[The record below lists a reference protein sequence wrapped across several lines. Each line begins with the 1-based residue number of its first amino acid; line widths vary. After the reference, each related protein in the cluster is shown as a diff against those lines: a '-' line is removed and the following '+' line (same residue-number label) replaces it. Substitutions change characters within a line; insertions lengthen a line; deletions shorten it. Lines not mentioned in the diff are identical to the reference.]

1 MKVQFNK
8 LTAGLVTSKSK
19 FQTLS
24 YLHPKDIVG
33 GYLITIVWLYS
44 LKSFSPAMKLLSKRM
59 ISISKHSGSSFL
71 CSYLK
76 NSILAMQHHLSG
88 NNLELVPDFPIMLS
102 NGIPCIIPGPLRLEI
117 KKKNNDVI
125 RGVLALLSCYRILQ
139 AAPKLKLET
148 ITQPF
153 SGKQQSLFLPDLD
166 AVYVKLLSFVK
177 TSKLHGNNLLRSFTA
192 GPNYP
197 TASLGA
203 ALDCLALTKSPLID
217 VLRSLMDKTGNLN
230 LRSLFEEEVK
240 WVTDPYAKFDA
251 ERDLLLGKLSTKIE
265 PAGKVRVFAICDI

>member
-1 MKVQFNK
+1 
-8 LTAGLVTSKSK
+8 
-19 FQTLS
+19 
-24 YLHPKDIVG
+24 
-33 GYLITIVWLYS
+33 
-44 LKSFSPAMKLLSKRM
+44 MKLLTKRM
-59 ISISKHSGSSFL
+59 ISIANHSGSSFL

-102 NGIPCIIPGPLRLEI
+102 NGIPCIIPGVLRLEI

-139 AAPKLKLET
+139 ASPKLKLET

-153 SGKQQSLFLPDLD
+153 TGKATTLFLPDLET
-166 AVYVKLLSFVK
+166 VYAKLSKFVSI
-177 TSKLHGNNLLRSFTA
+177 SKLHGNNLLRSFTA

-197 TASLGA
+197 TSSLGS

-217 VLRSLMDKTGNLN
+217 VLRSLMDETGNLHLKN
-230 LRSLFEEEVK
+230 LFEEEVK
-240 WVTDPYAKFDA
+240 WVTDPYAELDA